1 MIAFA
6 RHPSKRRMAAGIA
19 SALAAV
25 MISSSAFA
33 EDVVLKVGVPQA
45 FGYFAALWQKDVQ
58 LPGVK
63 VEYKYFANSADLN
76 DAILAGAVD
85 IEDQGEIG
93 PIQMAANGSKNKVV
107 ACTGSNGHN
116 TNLIVRPEVQAKSFA
131 DLKGKRIAYA
141 QNNNHKLF
149 VVHLQKAHDLKDEDF
164 TSVNIFGA
172 EAVSAFVTGQ
182 VDATSQNSPTAAQIL
197 EKVPGSYVLARG
209 DQYDI
214 SNLYCIFATPGAVET
229 KAEAIRAF
237 IREYEKTIKWA
248 KANPDEY
255 VKLVAPKLGVSEN
268 AVRTA
273 LNNNSG
279 GLAVID
285 DTFLAQKQAY
295 ADEIF
300 DTGII
305 RKRLD
310 VRDLFLKDF
319 NDAIAEPV
327 KPAVNQ

>member
-1 MIAFA
+1 MA
-6 RHPSKRRMAAGIA
+6 RIRSRHSRRATALVAG
-19 SALAAV
+19 LAA
-25 MISSSAFA
+25 IFATTSAFA

-63 VEYKYFANSADLN
+63 VEYKYFPNSADLN
-76 DAILAGAVD
+76 DAILSGAVD

-93 PIQMAANGSKNKVV
+93 PIQMAANGSRNKVV
-107 ACTGSNGHN
+107 ACTGSNGRN
-116 TNLIVRPEVQAKSFA
+116 TNLIVRPEVKAESFA

-149 VVHLQKAHDLKDEDF
+149 VVHLQKAHGIKDEDF
-164 TSVNIFGA
+164 TSVNILGA

-214 SNLYCIFATPGAVET
+214 SNLYCIFATPNAVEN
-229 KAEAIRAF
+229 KADAIRAF
-237 IREYEKTIKWA
+237 IGEYEKVIKWA
-248 KANPDEY
+248 KANPDDY
-255 VKLVAPKLGVSEN
+255 VKLVTPKLGVSEN

-279 GLAVID
+279 GLARID
-285 DTFLAQKQAY
+285 EDFLKAKQAY
-295 ADEIF
+295 ADEIYE
-300 DTGII
+300 TGII

-310 VRDLFLKDF
+310 VKELFLTEF

-327 KPAVNQ
+327 IPEANQ